1 MINLVPQRYHEFIRF
16 GLVGVTNTAVH
27 AGIVVALME
36 LLAPPAFVANGVAF
50 MFANV
55 MSYILNSRF
64 TFRTPASFLGYRRF
78 LLVSLVSLGLT
89 LAITSLVEYL
99 GWHYAFGL
107 LMVIFVVPVLNYMVM
122 KLWAFT
128 PHAS

>member
-16 GLVGVTNTAVH
+16 GLVGVSNTAVH
-27 AGIVVALME
+27 AAIVVALME

-64 TFRTPASFLGYRRF
+64 TFRTPLSFRGYRRF
-78 LLVSLVSLGLT
+78 LLISLVSLGLT
-89 LAITSLVEYL
+89 LIFTSLVEYL
-99 GWHYAFGL
+99 GGHYAFGL

-122 KLWAFT
+122 KIWAFT
-128 PHAS
+128 PAS

>member
-1 MINLVPQRYHEFIRF
+1 MIGLIPQRYHEFIRF

-27 AGIVVALME
+27 AGIVVTLME
-36 LLAPPAFVANGVAF
+36 LFAPPAFAANGVAF

-78 LLVSLVSLGLT
+78 LLVSLVSLALT
-89 LAITSLVEYL
+89 LAITSLVEFL
-99 GWHYAFGL
+99 GWHYAVGL

-128 PHAS
+128 PAR

>member
-1 MINLVPQRYHEFIRF
+1 MISLVPQRYHEFIRF

-36 LLAPPAFVANGVAF
+36 LFAPPAFIANGIAF

-55 MSYILNSRF
+55 MSYVLNSRF
-64 TFRTPASFLGYRRF
+64 TFRTATSLLGYRRF

-89 LAITSLVEYL
+89 LAITSVVEYL
-99 GWHYAFGL
+99 GWHYALGL
-107 LMVIFVVPVLNYMVM
+107 LMVIFVVPVLNYLVM

-128 PHAS
+128 PSR